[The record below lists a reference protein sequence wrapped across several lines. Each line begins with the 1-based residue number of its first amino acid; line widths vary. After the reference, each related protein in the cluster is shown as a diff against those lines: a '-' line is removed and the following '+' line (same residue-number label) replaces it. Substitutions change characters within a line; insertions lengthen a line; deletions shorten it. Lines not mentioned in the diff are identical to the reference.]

1 MSTQLQG
8 QHVFITGGGKG
19 IGAAA
24 AKALAGHGATLTL
37 TGRDMA
43 ALEDVAG
50 ALPAAQAL
58 RLDVTDAAQ
67 IKAAFEQA
75 SAVYG
80 PIGVLVNNSGIA
92 ETAPFMKL
100 TAELVRRLMEVNL
113 IGAMLCAQAALP
125 GMIALGR
132 GRIINVASLAAVSGP
147 PYLGAYAATKHALLG
162 LTRVLAA
169 ETARQGITVN
179 AVCPGYVRTAMVERG
194 LETMMAKTGMSRAE
208 AEAALVKRNPQ
219 GRLIEPE
226 EVAAAIAWLALPGA
240 ESVTGQA
247 IQITGGETT

>member
-24 AKALAGHGATLTL
+24 ARALSAHGARLTL
-37 TGRDMA
+37 TGRDRA
-43 ALEDVAG
+43 ALEATASG
-50 ALPAAQAL
+50 LPHAQAL
-58 RLDVTDAAQ
+58 TLDVTDHAA
-67 IKAAFEQA
+67 ITRVFEAATRAF
-75 SAVYG
+75 G
-80 PIGVLVNNSGIA
+80 PVNILVNNSGIA

-125 GMIALGR
+125 GMIAAGK
-132 GRIINVASLAAVSGP
+132 GRIVNVASLASVSGP
-147 PYLGAYAATKHALLG
+147 PYLGAYAASKHALLG
-162 LTRVLAA
+162 LTRSMAA

-179 AVCPGYVRTAMVERG
+179 AVCPSYVRTGMVEKG
-194 LETMMAKTGMSRAE
+194 LATMMAKTGMSRAD

-226 EVAAAIAWLALPGA
+226 EVAATIAWLVLPGA
-240 ESVTGQA
+240 ESITGQA
-247 IQITGGETT
+247 IVMSGGEVT

>member
-1 MSTQLQG
+1 MSTQLSG

-24 AKALAGHGATLTL
+24 AKALAAHGANLTL
-37 TGRDMA
+37 TGRDVA

-50 ALPAAQAL
+50 SLPAAQAL
-58 RLDVTDAAQ
+58 KLDVTDHAQ

-75 SAVYG
+75 MAVYG
-80 PIGVLVNNSGIA
+80 PVNILVNNSGIA

-125 GMIALGR
+125 GMIALGK
-132 GRIINVASLAAVSGP
+132 GRIINVASLASVSGP
-147 PYLGAYAATKHALLG
+147 PYLGAYAASKHALLG
-162 LTRVLAA
+162 LTRSMAA

-179 AVCPGYVRTAMVERG
+179 AVCPSYVRTDMVERG
-194 LETMMAKTGMSRAE
+194 LATMMAKTGLSRAD

-226 EVAAAIAWLALPGA
+226 EVAATIAWLALPGSD
-240 ESVTGQA
+240 SVTGQA
-247 IQITGGETT
+247 IVMSGGEVM